1 MNKIKFVP
9 SHYWDKKTMT
19 LESATTEEQ
28 WQQVQD
34 ICNDL
39 NNKYKLEASCIFH
52 PYKKQEI
59 QLGLFNKFV
68 DIQIKKSD
76 TCCCHDIV
84 EKLINIR
91 NTELLRLNPDY
102 FKNIQAIV

>member
-1 MNKIKFVP
+1 MSKIKFVP

-19 LESATTEEQ
+19 TESGNTKEQ
-28 WQQVQD
+28 WQQVQNV
-34 ICNDL
+34 CNKL
-39 NNKYKLEASCIFH
+39 NNKYKLEQGCRMHSDRE
-52 PYKKQEI
+52 QVI

-68 DIQIKKSD
+68 DIQIQKSD

-91 NTELLRLNPDY
+91 NTELLLLNPEY
-102 FKNIQAIV
+102 FKESQG

>member
-9 SHYWDKKTMT
+9 SHYWNKETMT
-19 LESATTEEQ
+19 LESANTAEQ
-28 WQQVQD
+28 WQQVKD
-34 ICNDL
+34 VCNNL
-39 NNKYKLEASCIFH
+39 NTKYATEQGCRMH
-52 PYKKQEI
+52 PDRQQVI

-68 DIQIKKSD
+68 DIQIQRDD

-91 NTELLRLNPDY
+91 NIELLLLNPEY
-102 FKNIQAIV
+102 FKERQG